1 MRKYANDKDICGSKR
16 QWCLTRDDWARAR
29 DVQRWGMELTE
40 MELAAMEMSCS
51 RRNRSRSGKDVEG
64 QGTGGADRSGDLS
77 GDRPQRQTFSLGG
90 YTALGQCAQFQQ
102 TGLETWHVP
111 RSLDTGTDG
120 VYILNIASCLL
131 RLEMLENTGP

>member
-64 QGTGGADRSGDLS
+64 QGTGGRA
-77 GDRPQRQTFSLGG
+77 
-90 YTALGQCAQFQQ
+90 Q
-102 TGLETWHVP
+102 TGLEIC
-111 RSLDTGTDG
+111 R
-120 VYILNIASCLL
+120 A
-131 RLEMLENTGP
+131 TGPSAKLFLLAAIPHSASAPSFSRRV

>member
-1 MRKYANDKDICGSKR
+1 MGDGVDRDGVGGDGDELLKKESLKEREGCGR
-16 QWCLTRDDWARAR
+16 TGD
-29 DVQRWGMELTE
+29 
-40 MELAAMEMSCS
+40 
-51 RRNRSRSGKDVEG
+51 
-64 QGTGGADRSGDLS
+64 GGAGSDRSGDLS

-120 VYILNIASCLL
+120 VYTLNIASCLL

>member
-1 MRKYANDKDICGSKR
+1 MGDGVDRDGVGGDGDELLKKESLKEREGCGR
-16 QWCLTRDDWARAR
+16 TGD
-29 DVQRWGMELTE
+29 
-40 MELAAMEMSCS
+40 
-51 RRNRSRSGKDVEG
+51 
-64 QGTGGADRSGDLS
+64 GGAGSDRS
-77 GDRPQRQTFSLGG
+77 GG